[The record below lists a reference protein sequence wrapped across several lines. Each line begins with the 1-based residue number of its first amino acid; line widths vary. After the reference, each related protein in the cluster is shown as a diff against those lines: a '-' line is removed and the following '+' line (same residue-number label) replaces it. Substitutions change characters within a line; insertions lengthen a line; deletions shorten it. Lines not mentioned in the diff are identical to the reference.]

1 LRDREEVALNQKVL
15 KNATAIGV
23 ATLISRILGLV
34 REQVFAVLFG
44 AGNFTDAF
52 NVAFRIPNLL
62 RNLFAEGAMSAA
74 LVPTFIRVRVEEGEA
89 RAWQVASRVFGVLL
103 LVVSLLT
110 LLGMAFAP
118 AFVSLYASAFKH
130 IPGKFEIT
138 VQMTR
143 TMFPYFPMVVLSA
156 AFMGILNAC
165 GVFFLP
171 ALASALFNLAT
182 IVFGVIFA
190 VFVFQNHPQ
199 LGFFPVE
206 GMAVGVLF
214 GGIVQA
220 FCQYPKLRSV
230 GFRWRSSRVRSGAV
244 LEVSGVS
251 NIPWLQDPA
260 FKRMLLLIA
269 PGVVGLAATQVSILI
284 NTILAT
290 TRGPGAVSWLS
301 YAFRL
306 MQFPIGLFGASFATA
321 TLPGLSHSWA
331 NRDFPAVK
339 DTLVGAL
346 RHVFAINLPASAG
359 LAFLGVPIV
368 ALIFQYGHFS
378 PEDTWA
384 TSMALAM
391 YAIGLTCYSAVKV
404 LVPACYAMG
413 NSRLPVLTSVLSIA
427 LALALNLLLVG
438 PLGFLGLALG
448 TSLGAVLNMVL
459 LILGIRTLLLAQGVQ
474 LSLKS
479 VLRPF
484 VVQLLIALVMGGVC
498 WMTNRGLNSLFPESD
513 WILDYGRKSLF
524 LLRSVKVF
532 FLIGEGIGIVVG
544 LARAFGIA
552 DTTEAFDFFV
562 KKLKNKLSPGKT

>member
-1 LRDREEVALNQKVL
+1 MREQVLNQKVL
-15 KNATAIGV
+15 KNATSIGV

-34 REQVFAVLFG
+34 REQVFAYLFG

-74 LVPTFIRVRVEEGEA
+74 LIPTFTRVRIEEGDE
-89 RAWQVASRVFGVLL
+89 RAWQVAGRVFRVLFL
-103 LVVSLLT
+103 IVSVLT
-110 LLGMAFAP
+110 LIGIVFAP

-130 IPGKFEIT
+130 IPGKFEMT
-138 VQMTR
+138 VRMTR
-143 TMFPYFPMVVLSA
+143 IMFPYFPMVVLAA

-165 GVFFLP
+165 GIFFLP

-182 IVFGVIFA
+182 IVFGVFFA

-206 GMAVGVLF
+206 GMAIGVVL

-220 FCQYPKLRSV
+220 FCQFPKLRSV
-230 GFRWRSSRVRSGAV
+230 GFRWRAPKVPLTGASVFGDVRG
-244 LEVSGVS
+244 GV
-251 NIPWLQDPA
+251 WHQDPA
-260 FKRMLLLIA
+260 LKKMLLLIA
-269 PGVVGLAATQVSILI
+269 PGIVGLAATQVSILI

-290 TRGPGAVSWLS
+290 TQGPGAVSWLS

-321 TLPGLSHSWA
+321 TLPGVAQAWA
-331 NRDFPAVK
+331 NRDFTEVR

-359 LAFLGVPIV
+359 LAFLGAPII

-378 PEDTWA
+378 PEDTRA
-384 TSMALAM
+384 TAMALAM
-391 YAIGLTCYSAVKV
+391 YAIGLTSYSAVKV

-413 NSRLPVLTSVLSIA
+413 NSRLPVVTSILSIA
-427 LALALNLLLVG
+427 LALVLNLILIG
-438 PLGFLGLALG
+438 PLGFWGLALG
-448 TSLGAVLNMVL
+448 TSVGAVLNMIL
-459 LILGIRTLLLAQGVQ
+459 LIYGIRKLLFSQGVQ
-474 LSLKS
+474 VSLRS
-479 VLRPF
+479 IIQPF
-484 VVQLLIALVMGGVC
+484 FTQLTIALCMGGAC
-498 WMTNRGLNSLFPESD
+498 WMTYRGLDTLLPESD
-513 WILDYGRKSLF
+513 WVLDYGRKGLF
-524 LLRSVKVF
+524 LLRGLKVF
-532 FLIGEGIGIVVG
+532 LLMGEGMVIVVC
-544 LARAFGIA
+544 LARAFKVT
-552 DTTEAFDFFV
+552 DTTEAFDFFM

>member
-1 LRDREEVALNQKVL
+1 LREQVLNQKVL
-15 KNATAIGV
+15 KNATSIGV

-34 REQVFAVLFG
+34 REQVFAYLFG
-44 AGNFTDAF
+44 AGNFADAF

-74 LVPTFIRVRVEEGEA
+74 LIPTFTRVRTEEGEA
-89 RAWQVASRVFGVLL
+89 RAWQVAGRVFRVLFL
-103 LVVSLLT
+103 TVSVLT
-110 LLGMAFAP
+110 LIGIVFAP

-130 IPGKFEIT
+130 IPGKFEMT
-138 VQMTR
+138 VRMTR
-143 TMFPYFPMVVLSA
+143 MMFPYFPMVVLAA

-182 IVFGVIFA
+182 IVFGVFFA

-206 GMAVGVLF
+206 GMAIGVVF

-220 FCQYPKLRSV
+220 LCQFPKLRSV
-230 GFRWRSSRVRSGAV
+230 GFRWKGSG
-244 LEVSGVS
+244 GT
-251 NIPWLQDPA
+251 WHQDPA
-260 FKRMLLLIA
+260 LKKMLLLIA
-269 PGVVGLAATQVSILI
+269 PGIVGLAATQVSILI

-290 TRGPGAVSWLS
+290 TQGPGAVSWLS

-321 TLPGLSHSWA
+321 TLPGVAQAWA
-331 NRDFPAVK
+331 NRDFTEVR

-359 LAFLGVPIV
+359 LAFLGAPII

-378 PEDTWA
+378 PEDTRA
-384 TSMALAM
+384 SAMALAM
-391 YAIGLTCYSAVKV
+391 YAIGLTSYSAVKV

-413 NSRLPVLTSVLSIA
+413 NSRLPVVTSILSIT
-427 LALALNLLLVG
+427 LALALNLVLVG
-438 PLGFLGLALG
+438 PLGFWGLALG
-448 TSLGAVLNMVL
+448 TSVGAVLNMIL
-459 LILGIRTLLLAQGVQ
+459 LIYGIRKLLFSQGVQ
-474 LSLKS
+474 VSLRS
-479 VLRPF
+479 IIQPF
-484 VVQLLIALVMGGVC
+484 FVQLTIALCMGGAC
-498 WMTNRGLNSLFPESD
+498 WMTYRGLNTLLPESD
-513 WILDYGRKSLF
+513 WVLDYGRKGLF
-524 LLRSVKVF
+524 LLRGLKVS
-532 FLIGEGIGIVVG
+532 LLMGEGMAIVVC
-544 LARAFGIA
+544 LARAFNVT
-552 DTTEAFDFFV
+552 DTTEAFDFFM